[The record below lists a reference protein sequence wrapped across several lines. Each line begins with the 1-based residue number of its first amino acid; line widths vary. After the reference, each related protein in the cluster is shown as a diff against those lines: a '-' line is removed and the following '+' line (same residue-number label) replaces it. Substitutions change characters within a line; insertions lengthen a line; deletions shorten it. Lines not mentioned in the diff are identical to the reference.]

1 MKPLN
6 DGLKSRFPAAF
17 MATKE
22 VFNHRSFFA
31 SFVLSLSI
39 GLCGYILVDALKSS
53 LSSYLDLRSKSILN
67 ADFAISSNF
76 PIEAEK
82 KKF

>member
-1 MKPLN
+1 MIDHLVLVVDVGGTN
-6 DGLKSRFPAAF
+6 TRFALAERNSLI
-17 MATKE
+17 K
-22 VFNHRSFFA
+22 A
-31 SFVLSLSI
+31 SSARF
-39 GLCGYILVDALKSS
+39 
-53 LSSYLDLRSKSILN
+53 LN